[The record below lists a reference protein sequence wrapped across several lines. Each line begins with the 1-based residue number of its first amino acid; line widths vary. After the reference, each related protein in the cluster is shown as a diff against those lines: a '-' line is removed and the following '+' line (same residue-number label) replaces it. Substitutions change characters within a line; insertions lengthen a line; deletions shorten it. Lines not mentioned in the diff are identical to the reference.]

1 MTHSLTLLN
10 CLTRINGLTQKTRWR
25 RSFTAVMLVI
35 VGLFTLPAAFAA
47 KLTDIKVNNGP
58 TESRVTLSFD
68 GQPVYAFFSLNSPE
82 RVVLD
87 VRQSGNLSGLPLEF
101 SGQNL
106 LKRIRSSTPKDAQ
119 STRLVLELTQK
130 AKTRAVTQQSGN
142 NYTVV
147 MTMSATASAPV
158 RQTQPTLSQNQ
169 NNVSQ
174 NNASLNQTN
183 TPSPNAGRLTSQASN
198 TNTASRV
205 TSVNT
210 HSVAKNPFNNKPT
223 VVVSSESVTTNTS
236 RPIKTSSA
244 ANSSR
249 VVVAIDAGHGG
260 QDPGAIGQNGLKEK
274 NVTIAIARRLEAL
287 LNSDPMFKPVL
298 TRNGDYFISVMG
310 RSDVARKQGANVL
323 VSVHADAAPNRSA
336 TGASV
341 WVLSNRRANSEMG
354 NWLEQHEK
362 QSELLGGAG
371 DVLANTASD
380 PYLSQAV
387 LDLQFG
393 HSQRVGYD
401 VATKVLNE
409 LQRVGDIHKRRPE
422 HASLGVLRSPDI
434 PSLLVET
441 GFISNS
447 TEERLLGSSAYQEK
461 IAQAIYK
468 GLRSYFLAHPLQADP
483 KVENRPLIETAAV
496 DSSSQRSGV
505 SQPEPVVSNISSNAQ
520 GGRVSAAK
528 PVAAG
533 AVTKNRSQIHK
544 VQRGETLSG
553 IASQYGVSMAVLRQ
567 NNTLKNDV
575 VWVGQRLKIPASG
588 ATVAAAAPKAVAK
601 AKPSKSQPVKH
612 QVKRGDTLSAIAARY
627 GVSMSEIERAN
638 KIKSGN
644 VQLGQT
650 LTIPQS

>member
-1 MTHSLTLLN
+1 M
-10 CLTRINGLTQKTRWR
+10 
-25 RSFTAVMLVI
+25 VI

-147 MTMSATASAPV
+147 MTMSAAASAPV
-158 RQTQPTLSQNQ
+158 RQTQSVLSQN
-169 NNVSQ
+169 NT
-174 NNASLNQTN
+174 SLNQTN

-210 HSVAKNPFNNKPT
+210 NSVAKNPFNNKPT

-244 ANSSR
+244 SNSSR

-520 GGRVSAAK
+520 GGRVSATL